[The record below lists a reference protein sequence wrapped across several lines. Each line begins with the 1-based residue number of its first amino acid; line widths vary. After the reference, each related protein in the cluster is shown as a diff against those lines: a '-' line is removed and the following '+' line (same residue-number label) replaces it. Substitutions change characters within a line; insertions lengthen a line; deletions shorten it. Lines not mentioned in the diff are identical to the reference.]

1 MADFA
6 TVTVDGIK
14 GESNKEGEPSYIN
27 GESNKEGEPSYFNGE
42 SVAQRSI
49 VRNMMGG

>member
-42 SVAQRSI
+42 SIAQRSI
-49 VRNMMGG
+49 VQNMMGG

>member
-1 MADFA
+1 MAYFA
-6 TVTVDGIK
+6 TATVDGIK
-14 GESNKEGEPSYIN
+14 GESNKDGEPSYIN

-42 SVAQRSI
+42 SIAQRPI